1 VTQLLEFKSEQG
13 GAVFVEVDQLPSGPV
28 TRGGRPE
35 EAVVEA
41 GEGLEQV
48 LARLGPVVTA
58 IVRRLREA
66 PDWPDQ
72 IEIEFGVR
80 LSADAN
86 VIIVRAGGEA
96 NFRIALTWSQDQR

>member
-1 VTQLLEFKSEQG
+1 MTQLLEFKSQE
-13 GAVFVEVDQLPSGPV
+13 GALIFVEVDERPSGPV
-28 TRGGRPE
+28 TRGGRSA

-48 LARLGPVVTA
+48 LARLSPVVA
-58 IVRRLREA
+58 GIVTQLRET

-72 IEIEFGVR
+72 IEVEFGVR

-96 NFRIALTWSQDQR
+96 NFRIALRWSHDQR